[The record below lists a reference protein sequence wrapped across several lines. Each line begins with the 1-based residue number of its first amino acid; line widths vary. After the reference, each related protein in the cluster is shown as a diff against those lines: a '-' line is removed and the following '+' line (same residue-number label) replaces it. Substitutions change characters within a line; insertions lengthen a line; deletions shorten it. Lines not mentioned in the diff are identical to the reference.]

1 MTFSGSSGL
10 MSTVKARHDR
20 SIEGRERRASTPA
33 RAEFVEFEQAAMRA
47 PPQGA
52 RARHGQVRASSALD
66 KQDGGAVLSARRLLL
81 YNDRCTVALVVR
93 RTDLEKGL
101 KALGWAPT
109 SKASGRNH
117 RVWTHPQREFE
128 LYIPQYD
135 LIPDAVGQRILDDAG
150 E

>member
-1 MTFSGSSGL
+1 
-10 MSTVKARHDR
+10 
-20 SIEGRERRASTPA
+20 
-33 RAEFVEFEQAAMRA
+33 
-47 PPQGA
+47 
-52 RARHGQVRASSALD
+52 
-66 KQDGGAVLSARRLLL
+66 LLL
-81 YNDRCTVALVVR
+81 YNDRCTVALAVR
-93 RTDLEKGL
+93 RTDLEKRL

-117 RVWTHPQREFE
+117 RVWAHPQREFE

>member
-1 MTFSGSSGL
+1 MRCSVKHLL
-10 MSTVKARHDR
+10 M
-20 SIEGRERRASTPA
+20 
-33 RAEFVEFEQAAMRA
+33 
-47 PPQGA
+47 
-52 RARHGQVRASSALD
+52 
-66 KQDGGAVLSARRLLL
+66 

-93 RTDLEKGL
+93 RTDLEKRL

-117 RVWTHPQREFE
+117 RVWDHPQREFE

-135 LIPDAVGQRILDDAG
+135 LIPDAVGQRILSDAG